1 MADEKGSEAASE
13 SLIENSKGT
22 VLKHDIEDFLG
33 DEDLFNFVEF
43 PEEVE
48 SAIAEV
54 ISINTK
60 ELVIFTRC
68 NY

>member
-1 MADEKGSEAASE
+1 MADEKGSEVASE
-13 SLIENSKGT
+13 SLIDASKGRI
-22 VLKHDIEDFLG
+22 LKHDIEEFIG

-54 ISINTK
+54 ISTNHK
-60 ELVIFTRC
+60 ELVTFP
-68 NY
+68 NF